1 MPEVAL
7 YDMSGEKVGQADLND
22 ELFAATVNQDLL
34 HQAVVTV
41 EQGMR
46 HDPAHTKSRSEVRLT
61 KGKWYRQKG
70 TGRARH
76 GARSAPIF
84 AGGGVAHGPRGKRRK
99 LRLNRQMRRKALAA
113 ALSAKL
119 HEGGVIVVDEMSAEE
134 FSTRKFREMLEGLGA
149 RGRTL
154 VLLGTDEARDEMLH
168 RSSRNLPQVIVRESP
183 HINAR
188 DVIWAETIIVSQ
200 AGLEPLSEE
209 APANADD

>member
-7 YDMSGEKVGQADLND
+7 YDMSGEKVGQADLTD

-134 FSTRKFREMLEGLGA
+134 FSTRRRWVNSTA
-149 RGRTL
+149 RGPWCCWAPMKPVMRCCIGAA
-154 VLLGTDEARDEMLH
+154 GTCR
-168 RSSRNLPQVIVRESP
+168 RSSCASRRISTLAMSSGR
-183 HINAR
+183 R
-188 DVIWAETIIVSQ
+188 
-200 AGLEPLSEE
+200 PLS
-209 APANADD
+209 